1 MKKMLLILVI
11 IPFLSYAQSGD
22 KNFID
27 QNYME
32 VTGKSE
38 MLVSPDQIYIKV
50 LLNEKDN
57 KNKTALADREKAMI
71 AKLKNL
77 GIDTNKDLLIKD
89 MASNFKAYW
98 LTKDEI
104 FLSKEYEL
112 LVHDGKSAS
121 KVFIELEK
129 LGISN
134 ISIDRLENS
143 KIQAFRR
150 DVKVDAVKAAKEKA
164 EALASAIG
172 QNVGRAIYIQELEG
186 MMPMQ
191 VPMMANSIMVRGS
204 SSIYDSK
211 AEPEIDFEKIRLEYS
226 VICRFELK

>member
-1 MKKMLLILVI
+1 MKKLILIFVI
-11 IPFLSYAQSGD
+11 LPFLSHAQIGD

-32 VTGKSE
+32 VTGKAE
-38 MLVSPDQIYIKV
+38 MEVAPDLVYIKILV
-50 LLNEKDN
+50 NEKDN
-57 KNKTALADREKAMI
+57 KNKTALVDREKLMV
-71 AKLKNL
+71 AKLKEL

-104 FLSKEYEL
+104 YLSKEYQL
-112 LVHDGKSAS
+112 LVRDGKTAS

-134 ISIDRLENS
+134 VSIDRVESS
-143 KIQAFRR
+143 KMQTYRR

-172 QNVGRAIYIQELEG
+172 QTVGKAMYIQELEG
-186 MMPMQ
+186 MIPMT
-191 VPMMANSIMVRGS
+191 ANTIMIRGAS
-204 SSIYDSK
+204 SLYGST
-211 AEPEIDFEKIRLEYS
+211 AAPEIEFEKIRLEYS
-226 VICRFELK
+226 VLCRFELK

>member
-1 MKKMLLILVI
+1 MKKLILIFVI
-11 IPFLSYAQSGD
+11 LPFLSHAQIGD

-32 VTGKSE
+32 VTGKAE
-38 MLVSPDQIYIKV
+38 MEVAPDLVYIKILV
-50 LLNEKDN
+50 NEKDN
-57 KNKTALADREKAMI
+57 KNKTALADREKLMV
-71 AKLKNL
+71 AKLKEL

-104 FLSKEYEL
+104 YLSKEYQL
-112 LVHDGKSAS
+112 LVRDGKTAS

-134 ISIDRLENS
+134 VSIDRVESS
-143 KIQAFRR
+143 KMQTYRR

-172 QNVGRAIYIQELEG
+172 QTVGKAMYIQELEG
-186 MMPMQ
+186 MIPMT
-191 VPMMANSIMVRGS
+191 ANTIMIRGAS
-204 SSIYDSK
+204 SLYGST
-211 AEPEIDFEKIRLEYS
+211 AAPEIEFEKIRLEYS
-226 VICRFELK
+226 VLCRFELK

>member
-1 MKKMLLILVI
+1 MKKLILIFVI
-11 IPFLSYAQSGD
+11 LPFLSHAQIGD

-32 VTGKSE
+32 VTGKAE
-38 MLVSPDQIYIKV
+38 MEVAPDLVYIKILV
-50 LLNEKDN
+50 NEKDN
-57 KNKTALADREKAMI
+57 KNKTALADREKLMV
-71 AKLKNL
+71 AKLKEL
-77 GIDTNKDLLIKD
+77 GIDTNKELLIKD

-104 FLSKEYEL
+104 YLSKEYQL
-112 LVHDGKSAS
+112 LVRDGKTAS

-134 ISIDRLENS
+134 VSIDRVESS
-143 KIQAFRR
+143 KMQTYRR

-172 QNVGRAIYIQELEG
+172 QTVGKAMYIQELEG
-186 MMPMQ
+186 MIPMT
-191 VPMMANSIMVRGS
+191 ANTIMIRGAS
-204 SSIYDSK
+204 SLYGST
-211 AEPEIDFEKIRLEYS
+211 AAPEIEFEKIRLEYS
-226 VICRFELK
+226 VLCRFELK

>member
-1 MKKMLLILVI
+1 MKKLILIFVI
-11 IPFLSYAQSGD
+11 LPFLSHAQIGD

-32 VTGKSE
+32 VTGKAE
-38 MLVSPDQIYIKV
+38 MEVAPDLVYIKILV
-50 LLNEKDN
+50 NEKDN
-57 KNKTALADREKAMI
+57 KNKTALADREKLMV
-71 AKLKNL
+71 AKLKEL
-77 GIDTNKDLLIKD
+77 GIDTNKELLIKD

-104 FLSKEYEL
+104 YLSKEYQL
-112 LVHDGKSAS
+112 LVRDGKTAS

-134 ISIDRLENS
+134 VSIDRVESS
-143 KIQAFRR
+143 KMQTYRR

-172 QNVGRAIYIQELEG
+172 HTVGKAMYIQELEG
-186 MMPMQ
+186 MIPMT
-191 VPMMANSIMVRGS
+191 ANTIMIRGAS
-204 SSIYDSK
+204 SLYGST
-211 AEPEIDFEKIRLEYS
+211 AAPEIEFEKIRLEYS
-226 VICRFELK
+226 VLCRFELK